1 MRRYLV
7 WPGVAGFYLTGRLV
21 AQTAPVA
28 PPIPLLERFI
38 GQWTMTGTVRKRP
51 ATYRL
56 EGGWV
61 LQRRFVELH
70 MEDVEHTPPRY
81 EARVF
86 IGPDTVPGRL
96 VGHWLDNFGAAFSVP
111 PATGAAVGDS
121 LTLDFPYRDGAFHD
135 TFCVR
140 SRDRYLDDSV
150 GCGGWGRSM
159 EALRGLPGGPA
170 GTPRVSRGGH
180 RVADI
185 LQDFVIA
192 AAPDRADW
200 RSEVESCAPA

>member
-121 LTLDFPYRDGAFHD
+121 LTLDFPYRGGAFHD
-135 TFCVR
+135 TFVYDPGTDTWTIRLDAADGTGRWKRFADYRAVR
-140 SRDRYLDDSV
+140 
-150 GCGGWGRSM
+150 
-159 EALRGLPGGPA
+159 
-170 GTPRVSRGGH
+170 RVH
-180 RVADI
+180 H
-185 LQDFVIA
+185 
-192 AAPDRADW
+192 
-200 RSEVESCAPA
+200 E